1 MTESEQKTTIKAI
14 LFDLDGTLL
23 RANMQQFIPQY
34 IRSLAVYCAEKV
46 TSKKFEKVLLAII
59 RDLIKTAGDGSKTNE
74 ERVYARIHQEL
85 SISESMMRDCL
96 TQFKQNDLE
105 ELREWIQPIPLAR
118 QIVKECQ
125 KKGIP
130 LVLATNPV
138 FPKFI
143 IQARMQWAGLE
154 EDSFTCLTSYENS
167 CYCKP
172 HTGYFQT
179 IVDRLGV
186 AAENCLMVGNDL
198 NHDLAAEAIG
208 IKTYLV
214 DTWLVDRGD
223 SEWNCD
229 YRGDHGSLQKF
240 LQEELG

>member
-1 MTESEQKTTIKAI
+1 MMESEQKGAIKAI

-23 RANMQQFIPQY
+23 QANMHKFIAQY

-46 TSKKFEKVLLAII
+46 TSKQFEKVLLAII
-59 RDLIKTAGDGSKTNE
+59 HDLIKTAGDGSKTNE
-74 ERVYARIHQEL
+74 ERVYARIRQEL
-85 SISESMMRDCL
+85 SIPESMMRDCL

-105 ELREWIQPIPLAR
+105 ELREWVQPIPLAK

-125 KKGIP
+125 EKGVP

-138 FPKFI
+138 FPRFI

-154 EDSFTCLTSYENS
+154 EDSFTYLTSYENS

-172 HTGYFQT
+172 QTGYFQA

-186 AAENCLMVGNDL
+186 AAENCLMVGNDF

-229 YRGDHGSLQKF
+229 YRGDHSSLQKF
-240 LQEELG
+240 LREQLG